1 MVERW
6 TPIIFPRSSMDPD
19 HFMPFWLRPG
29 ILGRPAAPVVS
40 RTANLAGLL
49 GVRRSHFSVAVPSRL
64 EDVPARRFGPS
75 PTRCSRTGGGPVQ
88 SEDDRSSHWIPSVMS
103 VLKIMGRCQRSVA
116 TASFH
121 IGGAIFARHHAGP
134 APIGLKPMG
143 EIWSTAQP
151 GWRPGPDQMSG
162 HFL

>member
-116 TASFH
+116 AVKGLGS
-121 IGGAIFARHHAGP
+121 GVPLLPVYAGP
-134 APIGLKPMG
+134 APIGLRPMG
-143 EIWSTAQP
+143 EIWSTAQWVGDPPPDPIP
-151 GWRPGPDQMSG
+151 G
-162 HFL
+162 L